1 MASKKRKINRRTVS
15 QLISIALIIGA
26 IGIFSNVFKQVYR
39 MYTLKQQAELVEKEL
54 SDLQDE
60 YAALISTKNKLEDP
74 NYVTTYA
81 RGEYMF
87 SKGDEKV
94 FYLPSGKKEET
105 TDETTENSEN
115 VDVEPE
121 TSQEWEVFFKKVR
134 NFQNIWQ

>member
-1 MASKKRKINRRTVS
+1 MT
-15 QLISIALIIGA
+15 QLTSIVLIIGA
-26 IGIFSNVFKQVYR
+26 IAIFSNVFKQVYR
-39 MYTLKQQAELVEKEL
+39 MYTLKQQAELVEKQL

-105 TDETTENSEN
+105 TEKTQEDNENM
-115 VDVEPE
+115 DIEPE
-121 TSQEWEVFFKKVR
+121 TSQE
-134 NFQNIWQ
+134 